1 MANPFNIRVRVAMK
15 KVARM
20 RRSGDRWKDKA
31 TKRAEQIR
39 EFRKTKAR
47 QQSRIEGLQA
57 RIEALEQPVSREKK
71 RLTNR

>member
-1 MANPFNIRVRVAMK
+1 MK

-20 RRSGDRWKDKA
+20 RRSRDRWKDKA
-31 TKRAEQIR
+31 TKRAEHIR

-57 RIEALEQPVSREKK
+57 RIEALEQHVSREKK

>member
-1 MANPFNIRVRVAMK
+1 MK

-20 RRSGDRWKDKA
+20 RRSRERWKDKA

-47 QQSRIEGLQA
+47 QQSRIERLQA
-57 RIEALEQPVSREKK
+57 RIEALEQPVSQEKK

>member
-1 MANPFNIRVRVAMK
+1 MK

-20 RRSGDRWKDKA
+20 RRSRDRWKGKA

-47 QQSRIEGLQA
+47 QQSRIERLQA
-57 RIEALEQPVSREKK
+57 RIEALEQPVSQEKK